1 MADYSINA
9 IARKVSYTGSAGVGP
24 YAFSFEVLD
33 QTDVAVYKNATLLT
47 LTTDYTVT
55 VNANG
60 TGSVT
65 LVVAATAADTIV
77 ILGARDI
84 ERTTDFVTAGDL
96 RASSLNEQLDSLT
109 IFDQQI
115 DERVERSIKAPP
127 YDPTGINMVLPSKAD
142 RADKLL
148 KFDTEG
154 NVEAAGADDVFTG
167 TVLGANYVSDTF
179 TGNGSTTA
187 YTLSQ
192 GPGSKLNTQVYI
204 DGVYQEKSTYSL
216 TGSTL
221 TFTEA
226 PPLNASIEVISGDA
240 VSSFASDASQVN
252 YDQGSTGFASRTV
265 ASKLQE
271 FVSVKDFGAVG
282 DGSTDDAAAFTAAA
296 NAINA
301 AGGGNL
307 YIPSSSGNYVI
318 ETNVT
323 IQSTVNLVFDGGVI
337 NVPSAGGATL
347 TIYGGVAT
355 TNFHTNIFVVSPET
369 AANSQVKIRNENAT
383 TEISPYVTEMSA
395 FWFNGTTI
403 AQKINKAYQAGGART
418 TVRIPAGIHP
428 INTPVIMDQTT
439 YGSNLV
445 LRGESHIASTLQIAG
460 GSAIVGINASNG
472 DECLIDQVRVT
483 EETGSVTSV
492 GLLCGGTSLVVNNC
506 WFSNTKYAILVN
518 SGSGMHIDGCYVEA
532 STYGMM
538 MASNFA
544 DYDIGGMNDPSSLT
558 NCRIDRLFL
567 FNCGA
572 GNQQDPAGLRIDGSY
587 SELNI
592 SSASG
597 AFTVGETVTG
607 GTSSETAVV
616 VSYTTG
622 KIIVNTVSGAFTNGE
637 TITGGTS
644 GQTATLDSSNSNDI
658 RDIQF
663 SSLQVRECSRHGAVI
678 NDCSTISVQGNFA
691 ANGTNA
697 SSTAAGCFIGDNV
710 EQITFTGS
718 GFFDNTSTADSYG
731 IHVNGSGSRVSL
743 VGCTLTNDQSSDQD
757 YGIRRQDGTVHATGC
772 IMNGNST
779 AATTGTVTS
788 TANITS

>member
-1 MADYSINA
+1 MALTQLAPPYPIFTDKSGSPLDNGYLYFGEVNKNPETNPIQVYYDSAFTQPAAQPLRTSNGYVMRNGSPALIYADSQFSVTIRDKNNALVIYSPVGYGIDPA
-9 IARKVSYTGSAGVGP
+9 SISGTVIYDDFTGDGVTTIFTLTASP
-24 YAFSFEVLD
+24 S
-33 QTDVAVYKNATLLT
+33 TKNAT
-47 LTTDYTVT
+47 
-55 VNANG
+55 N
-60 TGSVT
+60 
-65 LVVAATAADTIV
+65 
-77 ILGARDI
+77 
-84 ERTTDFVTAGDL
+84 
-96 RASSLNEQLDSLT
+96 
-109 IFDQQI
+109 
-115 DERVERSIKAPP
+115 
-127 YDPTGINMVLPSKAD
+127 
-142 RADKLL
+142 
-148 KFDTEG
+148 
-154 NVEAAGADDVFTG
+154 
-167 TVLGANYVSDTF
+167 
-179 TGNGSTTA
+179 
-187 YTLSQ
+187 
-192 GPGSKLNTQVYI
+192 VYI
-204 DGVYQEKSTYSL
+204 DGIYQSKDNYNTS
-216 TGSTL
+216 GSTL
-221 TFTEA
+221 TFTTA
-226 PPLNASIEVISGDA
+226 PPLLSAIEVVTQESSIIGGASSQQITYNQGGAGA
-240 VSSFASDASQVN
+240 V
-252 YDQGSTGFASRTV
+252 TRTV
-265 ASKLQE
+265 QSRLRD

-282 DGSTDDAAAFTAAA
+282 DGVTDDAAAFTAAA
-296 NAINA
+296 NAINT

-307 YIPSSSGNYVI
+307 YIPASSGNYVI
-318 ETNVT
+318 STDVT
-323 IQSTVNLVFDGGVI
+323 VQATVNLVFDGGVV

-347 TIYGGVAT
+347 TIYGGVSA

-369 AANSQVKIRNENAT
+369 AANSQVKIRNAYAT

-428 INTPVIMDQTT
+428 IDTPVVMDQTT

-445 LRGESHIASTLQIAG
+445 LRGESHIASTLQIAD

-492 GLLCGGTSLVVNNC
+492 GLLCGGTSLVVSNC

-518 SGSGMHIDGCYVEA
+518 SGTGMHIDGCYVEA

-538 MASNFA
+538 IASNFA
-544 DYDIGGMNDPSSLT
+544 DYDIGGMNDPSSVQ

-567 FNCGA
+567 FSCGA
-572 GNQQDPAGLRIDGSY
+572 GNQDGPAGLRIDGSY
-587 SELNI
+587 TELNI
-592 SSASG
+592 SSSTG

-607 GTSSETAVV
+607 GTSGETAVV

-622 KIIVNTVSGAFTNGE
+622 KIIVNTVSGGFTNGE

-644 GQTATLDSSNSNDI
+644 GRTATLDSSNSNDI

-663 SSLQVRECSRHGAVI
+663 TSLQVRQCKRYGAII

-691 ANGTNA
+691 ANGTSA
-697 SSTAAGCFIGDNV
+697 SSVSAGCFIGDNV

-731 IHVNGSGSRVSL
+731 MQVNGSGSRVSL

-757 YGIRRQDGTVHATGC
+757 YGIRRQAGTVNATGC
-772 IMNGNST
+772 IMNGNSI